1 MKILILIKRFIY
13 LLERIIMLTEKEMY
27 NIEGGKVSWSIVG
40 AVGAIL
46 TLIAGIIDGYLRP
59 LKCNK

>member
-1 MKILILIKRFIY
+1 MKILILIKGFIY

>member
-1 MKILILIKRFIY
+1 
-13 LLERIIMLTEKEMY
+13 MLTEKEMY

-46 TLIAGIIDGYLRP
+46 TLIAGIIDGLIR
-59 LKCNK
+59 LK